1 MKKALL
7 VLYVSI
13 ACLLCGCSSGSNDT
27 TAYKDLK
34 FGMTLDEVRSKGF
47 CSDTHPIT
55 KDGMLNYKCSTSD
68 FAGCQ
73 YEKAELIFKNNKLVK
88 VYFFNSTSDPEKQK
102 EISKKVTN
110 YLTSNFGPS
119 RNINKCEGWKD
130 KNRTF
135 ILYIHSNVEENMKS
149 TYINELAIFSNDL
162 YKSQE

>member
-1 MKKALL
+1 MKKALF

-13 ACLLCGCSSGSNDT
+13 ASLLCGCSFGSDDT

-47 CSDTHPIT
+47 CSDTHPIS

-73 YEKAELIFKNNKLVK
+73 YEKAELSFKNNKLVK
-88 VYFFNSTSDPEKQK
+88 VYFLNSTSDPERQK

-110 YLTSNFGPS
+110 YLTSNFGLS
-119 RNINKCEGWKD
+119 ESINKCEDWKD
-130 KNRTF
+130 EKRTF
-135 ILYIHSNVEENMKS
+135 ILYIHSNVDKNMKS

-162 YKSQE
+162 HKTQE